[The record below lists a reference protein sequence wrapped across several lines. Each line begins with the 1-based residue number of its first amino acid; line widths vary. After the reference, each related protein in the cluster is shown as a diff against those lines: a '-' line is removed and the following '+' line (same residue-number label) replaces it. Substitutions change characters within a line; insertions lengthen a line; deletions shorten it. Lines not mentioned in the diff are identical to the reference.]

1 MLILVKGIL
10 SSVVASALGGKVTL
24 GGGSLVEVKSVTSL
38 ELLLLEDLLSH
49 LLLDLR
55 GLKLL
60 FFKLSHEIIVFLL
73 H

>member
-24 GGGSLVEVKSVTSL
+24 GGGSLVEVKSVTCL
-38 ELLLLEDLLSH
+38 ELLLLENLLSH
-49 LLLDLR
+49 LLLDLG
-55 GLKLL
+55 GLELL